1 MSEGLGLFIGL
12 VFLAVFVLIVGLFMP
27 VFGENRQSNKRLRQ
41 RLKNLAK
48 ETEVPEAI
56 KLLRE
61 NTLNNL
67 SGWER
72 QLEES
77 EALAD
82 LKLMIAQSGRK
93 LLVYR
98 FLLFSLAIAL
108 AAGVVVFILTKLWLL
123 ALGALLVGG
132 LAPYLKIRH
141 ERQQRLALFE
151 EQLPEA
157 IDIMRRALQAG
168 HPFNESL
175 HLVEEELED
184 PIKTEFSITFS
195 ELNYGNNVKWALLG
209 LLGRVQSVNVM
220 ALVTSVLVQMETGG
234 NLAEILSN
242 LSRVI
247 RARFR
252 FHRKVRTLSAEGRM
266 SAWIL
271 VLVPFFLFGL
281 IHFTTPGYLPILME
295 SETGKKMIV
304 GSFLGMI
311 VGVFWIRRIIR
322 IDV

>member
-12 VFLAVFVLIVGLFMP
+12 VFLAVFVLMVGLFMP

-41 RLKNLAK
+41 RLKSLAK

-61 NTLNNL
+61 NTLSNL

-98 FLLFSLAIAL
+98 FLLFSLAFAL
-108 AAGVVVFILTKLWLL
+108 AAGVLVFILTKLWLL
-123 ALGALLVGG
+123 ALGALLMGG